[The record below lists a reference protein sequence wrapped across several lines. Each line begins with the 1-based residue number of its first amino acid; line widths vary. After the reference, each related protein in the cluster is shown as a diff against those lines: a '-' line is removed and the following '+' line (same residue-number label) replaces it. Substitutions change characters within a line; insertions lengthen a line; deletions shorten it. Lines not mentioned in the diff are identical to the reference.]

1 MEWKEE
7 KGNTILVKDGVVCRI
22 KPIPTYELGDTF
34 RKAEYDYHLSI
45 EKVTVYSYGKG
56 SGIVSNNKQ
65 AKILHRYS
73 EIYSSFNE
81 AKAKAEELIPLF
93 ESIG

>member
-7 KGNTILVKDGVVCRI
+7 KGNTILVKDGIVCRI
-22 KPIPTYELGDTF
+22 KPIPTYEVGEHSNV
-34 RKAEYDYHLSI
+34 EYDYHLTI
-45 EKVTVYSYGKG
+45 DKTNNYSYGKG
-56 SGIVSNNKQ
+56 ENIIRNDKQ
-65 AKILHRYS
+65 AKIRISFS
-73 EIYSSFNE
+73 ELLKSLDD

>member
-22 KPIPTYELGDTF
+22 KPIPAYELGETDSV
-34 RKAEYDYHLSI
+34 EYRYQLTI
-45 EKVTVYSYGKG
+45 EKSNVYSYGKG
-56 SGIVSNNKQ
+56 SGIVSNNRR
-65 AKILHRYS
+65 AKILH
-73 EIYSSFNE
+73 SFIELCGSFGE
-81 AKAKAEELIPLF
+81 AKAKAEELLPLF

>member
-22 KPIPTYELGDTF
+22 KPIPIYGLGETD
-34 RKAEYDYHLSI
+34 RAEYRYHLAI
-45 EKVTVYSYGKG
+45 EKSTVYSYGKG
-56 SGIVSNNKQ
+56 SGIVSNNRQ
-65 AKILHRYS
+65 AKILH
-73 EIYSSFNE
+73 SFIELCGSFGE
-81 AKAKAEELIPLF
+81 AKAKAEELLPLF